1 MRNVHLA
8 EQTVELTLKDESRE
22 TIVGGTSSETNE
34 AGGQFAKFIQEIFP
48 DAETTDFK
56 GEICIPAQA
65 SLVSVVPLEFEAGRA
80 FTALPVS
87 PIED

>member
-1 MRNVHLA
+1 MKAVRLSSA
-8 EQTVELTLKDESRE
+8 
-22 TIVGGTSSETNE
+22 GTSSVKIK

-56 GEICIPAQA
+56 GEICIRAQA
-65 SLVSVVPLEFEAGRA
+65 GMVAVVALEFEAGRA